1 MIQRRREIRS
11 FYEQLFATTEG
22 VRILGRGTDE
32 EDNFWLTS
40 LLVDPAI
47 TNWSAAELSAALA
60 ADDIESRPLWKPMH
74 LQPVFAESRSLIN
87 GVSQRLFETGITLP
101 SGSVLSDDDLDRI
114 AGVVTSFLSRR

>member
-1 MIQRRREIRS
+1 
-11 FYEQLFATTEG
+11 
-22 VRILGRGTDE
+22 
-32 EDNFWLTS
+32 
-40 LLVDPAI
+40 
-47 TNWSAAELSAALA
+47 
-60 ADDIESRPLWKPMH
+60 MH